1 MKRLLL
7 LHILLFL
14 FVKANA
20 QNNRWMYLSTGIDS
34 TTQMVDTLANDIRQ
48 LATYDGHSNIVL
60 IWVKTNYGKSSKTWS
75 LFDSSI
81 SHVAI
86 DTINNQ
92 MEVKSIAAY
101 KNGNVV
107 SSTNTDYPKWTDVIP
122 ETMGEAYIRYCQALH
137 NKKLMANLWLNAY
150 SHDLEFSKSDNK
162 KN

>member
-1 MKRLLL
+1 MKRLVLLPILL
-7 LHILLFL
+7 LLFA
-14 FVKANA
+14 KANA
-20 QNNRWMYLSTGIDS
+20 QTSRWMYLSTSTDS
-34 TTQMVDTLANDIRQ
+34 AKYMVDTLANDIRQ
-48 LATYDGHSNIVL
+48 IATYDGHSNIVL
-60 IWVKTNYGKSSKTWS
+60 IWIKTNYGKSTKNWS

-86 DTINNQ
+86 DTTNSQI
-92 MEVKSIAAY
+92 EITSVTAY
-101 KNGNVV
+101 KDGNVV
-107 SSTNTDYPKWTDVIP
+107 NSGTIYPKWTDVIP